1 MQHGDTVMT
10 IQRQICEQTG
20 IRPDQQ
26 RLVDCGRVLRPTEM
40 LTDHS
45 SITLFVKSIKV
56 RQLFRFK
63 RFLFKPIILHQINVF
78 SPVQLIKQSKRKNPL
93 EVRSQKGAGSYRD
106 VLRAAVRGIQ
116 IVPNSGE
123 VGFFEVIGHFSPG
136 MQAIGLAV
144 HGSHC
149 TWDLSGNF
157 YSSIPGL
164 KSFESTSIR
173 CRGAERIGIVVD
185 CMTRPV
191 VRFYIDNKRVYDLC
205 MTKELFGQFIYPLC
219 CPLACDYEI
228 CEIAPIPRGCGGDI
242 DVLARRQPP
251 SLPLW
256 AVQSCARDQRQAIPS
271 SISRVGGGVGSGGS
285 KVRCGGGGGGSKD
298 LSWAFY
304 SLPVVDTS
312 GEERGR
318 MFINPEN
325 TVQDGQEQFAEWTGV
340 PVSDQRMFL
349 GDMQLEGS
357 MLWGNFS
364 GLRNGTEVRIIVVLP
379 KVFLCLAQY

>member
-1 MQHGDTVMT
+1 M
-10 IQRQICEQTG
+10 
-20 IRPDQQ
+20 
-26 RLVDCGRVLRPTEM
+26 
-40 LTDHS
+40 
-45 SITLFVKSIKV
+45 
-56 RQLFRFK
+56 
-63 RFLFKPIILHQINVF
+63 
-78 SPVQLIKQSKRKNPL
+78 QLIKQSKGKNPL
-93 EVRSQKGAGSYRD
+93 KVRLEKGAGSYRN

-144 HGSHC
+144 HGNHC
-149 TWDLSGNF
+149 AWDLSGHF

-164 KSFESTSIR
+164 ESFDSTLIR

-185 CMTRPV
+185 CINRPV

-219 CPLACDYEI
+219 CPLACDYEL
-228 CEIAPIPRGCGGDI
+228 CEISPIPRGCGGEI
-242 DVLARRQPP
+242 DFLARRQPP

-325 TVQDGQEQFAEWTGV
+325 TVLEGQEQFAEWAGV
-340 PVSDQRMFL
+340 PVSAQRMYL
-349 GDMQLEGS
+349 GEVQLEGS

-364 GLRNGTEVRIIVVLP
+364 GLLNGTEVRIIVVLP